1 MFLTLTAGVWG
12 GALAAFASSAWCLH
26 DMNASEADVAPASD
40 EHDCCRAR
48 LGDANAT
55 HSESTE
61 HSHDDAATHEDAL
74 SQTQANN
81 PHAEMDCASAQ
92 GPESESAEGPESE
105 SKATAVFGER
115 GPSCFECCAGRANQT
130 PITATF
136 GAPEQNKIK
145 RDGASAPVNAHD
157 LFAPAAHGIS
167 HLTPSQHAPPM
178 PAGRRHVLLSVF
190 LI

>member
-12 GALAAFASSAWCLH
+12 GALAAFASTAWCPH
-26 DMNASEADVAPASD
+26 DMSASEAGSAPASD

-48 LGDANAT
+48 FGDANVPHT
-55 HSESTE
+55 ESTE
-61 HSHDDAATHEDAL
+61 HTHDAAATHVDAL

-81 PHAEMDCASAQ
+81 PHAEMDCARAQ
-92 GPESESAEGPESE
+92 GPKSESAEGPGSE
-105 SKATAVFGER
+105 SKATAAFGEGGR
-115 GPSCFECCAGRANQT
+115 SCFECCAGRGNQT

-145 RDGASAPVNAHD
+145 RDGANAPVNEHD
-157 LFAPAAHGIS
+157 LFAPDAHGVS
-167 HLTPSQHAPPM
+167 HLTPSQHAPPI
-178 PAGRRHVLLSVF
+178 PAGRRHVLISVF